1 MKRTSRVGMKRKA
14 VIDPS
19 LEKTLL
25 SLHAAMDVNSLW
37 KAIQQLLSAAVPN
50 RLIGLMLQPNP
61 ILPMIA
67 RWTSPMRDGFFAA
80 DPLKSYIAARPRHRF
95 VRITDLFSNRNSLT
109 KSAFY
114 RRYMAPQKCAH
125 GVCLFF
131 WKDQRLICM
140 IAIMRTAKQGN
151 LSPAEMKLL
160 QQLYPQFL
168 TALCRLR
175 SLERE
180 HSLRMDLEEFLSRL
194 PLPTILLRWNLKPIY
209 QNRAARDFCAVWEK
223 GPEEAQLTKA
233 ASPIPSEILDRCRL
247 LKQQWAAAQP
257 RTFSGPETGF
267 KEERVHH
274 PQSPHLR
281 ATLHLR
287 QLSSVGVAQPH
298 FLIECED
305 LRRQAAP
312 RGGPASSRLPHLIR
326 LTRREQ
332 EVARLVC
339 EGRTNQEIADD
350 ACLSLPM
357 VKKHLHAIFR
367 KLEVTSRSRLIALMR

>member
-25 SLHAAMDVNSLW
+25 RFHAAMDVNSLW
-37 KAIQQLLSAAVPN
+37 KAIQQLLSAAVLN
-50 RLIGLMLQPNP
+50 LWIVLMLQPSP
-61 ILPMIA
+61 ILQMISK
-67 RWTSPMRDGFFAA
+67 WTSPMRDGFFAA

-233 ASPIPSEILDRCRL
+233 TSPIPSEILDRCRL
-247 LKQQWAAAQP
+247 LKQQWTHARGTNVRQ
-257 RTFSGPETGF
+257 TSF
-267 KEERVHH
+267 KKERVHH
-274 PQSPHLR
+274 PRSPHLR
-281 ATLHLR
+281 ATIHQK
-287 QLSSVGVAQPH
+287 QLSSIGV
-298 FLIECED
+298 
-305 LRRQAAP
+305 
-312 RGGPASSRLPHLIR
+312 
-326 LTRREQ
+326 
-332 EVARLVC
+332 
-339 EGRTNQEIADD
+339 
-350 ACLSLPM
+350 
-357 VKKHLHAIFR
+357 
-367 KLEVTSRSRLIALMR
+367 

>member
-1 MKRTSRVGMKRKA
+1 MKRTSRVGMKREA

-25 SLHAAMDVNSLW
+25 CLHAAMNVGSFW
-37 KAIQQLLSAAVPN
+37 KAIQQLLAAAISN
-50 RLIGLMLQPNP
+50 RLIGLMLQPNA

-95 VRITDLFSNRNSLT
+95 VRITDLLSNRSSLT

-114 RRYMAPQKCAH
+114 RRYMAPQKCAY

-140 IAIMRTAKQGN
+140 ITIMRTAKQDN

-194 PLPTILLRWNLKPIY
+194 PLPTLLSRCNFKPIY

-247 LKQQWAAAQP
+247 LKQQWAHAQHP
-257 RTFSGPETGF
+257 RGRRRLSKG
-267 KEERVHH
+267 ERVYH
-274 PQSPHLR
+274 PRSRDLR
-281 ATLHLR
+281 ATVRLK
-287 QLSSVGVAQPH
+287 QLNSA
-298 FLIECED
+298 
-305 LRRQAAP
+305 
-312 RGGPASSRLPHLIR
+312 
-326 LTRREQ
+326 
-332 EVARLVC
+332 
-339 EGRTNQEIADD
+339 
-350 ACLSLPM
+350 
-357 VKKHLHAIFR
+357 
-367 KLEVTSRSRLIALMR
+367 

>member
-1 MKRTSRVGMKRKA
+1 MKREA

-25 SLHAAMDVNSLW
+25 SLHAAMNLGSFW
-37 KAIQQLLSAAVPN
+37 KAIQQLLAAAIPHRV
-50 RLIGLMLQPNP
+50 IGLMLQPNP

-80 DPLKSYIAARPRHRF
+80 EPLKSYLTGRRRDRF
-95 VRITDLFSNRNSLT
+95 VQISDLFSSRSNLM

-114 RRYMAPQKCAH
+114 RRYMAPRRCAH
-125 GVCLFF
+125 GVCLSF
-131 WKDQRLICM
+131 WKDQRLICV
-140 IAIMRTAKQGN
+140 IAVLRTATQGDF
-151 LSPAEMKLL
+151 SPAEMKLF

-175 SLERE
+175 LLERE

-223 GPEEAQLTKA
+223 GAEEAQLTKA
-233 ASPIPSEILDRCRL
+233 TSAIPSEILDQCRL
-247 LKQQWAAAQP
+247 LKQQWVDAAPAK
-257 RTFSGPETGF
+257 RRLASFG
-267 KEERVHH
+267 EEQVHH
-274 PQSPHLR
+274 PRSQHLR
-281 ATLHLR
+281 ATLHLK
-287 QLSSVGVAQPH
+287 QLVSAGVARPH

-312 RGGPASSRLPHLIR
+312 RAGAESSRLPHLVQ

-339 EGRTNQEIADD
+339 DGRTNQEIADD
-350 ACLSLPM
+350 AGLSLPT
-357 VKKHLHAIFR
+357 VKKHVHGIFR
-367 KLEVTSRSRLIALMR
+367 KLEVTSRSQLVALML